1 MKEYINSDFLAN
13 QLRMIRTV
21 NRRAVLIVEG
31 DTDRRFFERFIDPES
46 CYVKSAIDRKRAVE
60 LIQKLNADS
69 IRGVLAVVDA
79 DFGRITGSLETDL
92 NLVYCD
98 GHDLEIMLIKSN
110 AFASVV
116 NEHCSDEKLAKLLK
130 LRNPSMKLADLLAT
144 SCLPLGVMLLVSLR
158 NQLDLTFDEL
168 SFGDFVDKKTLE
180 FSKEKLIK
188 SVMDKSIRHDSE
200 LAKQILL
207 EITTEI
213 SKQPNIWEMSRGH
226 DCMEL
231 LSFALNGTIGTKKS
245 ETDDRKSTKVTRES
259 LEREFRLAFSEV
271 DFSRTEL
278 FPAICDWE
286 AANKDAYKIL
296 GDNTRAVQI
305 AVSIAN
311 RSMITPP
318 HPSK

>member
-1 MKEYINSDFLAN
+1 LF
-13 QLRMIRTV
+13 
-21 NRRAVLIVEG
+21 
-31 DTDRRFFERFIDPES
+31 
-46 CYVKSAIDRKRAVE
+46 
-60 LIQKLNADS
+60 QKLNADS

-79 DFGRITGSLETDL
+79 DFGLITGSLETDP

-98 GHDLEIMLIKSN
+98 
-110 AFASVV
+110 
-116 NEHCSDEKLAKLLK
+116 
-130 LRNPSMKLADLLAT
+130 
-144 SCLPLGVMLLVSLR
+144 
-158 NQLDLTFDEL
+158 
-168 SFGDFVDKKTLE
+168 
-180 FSKEKLIK
+180 
-188 SVMDKSIRHDSE
+188 
-200 LAKQILL
+200 
-207 EITTEI
+207 
-213 SKQPNIWEMSRGH
+213 GH

-286 AANKDAYKIL
+286 AANTDAYKIL
-296 GDNTRAVQI
+296 GHNTRAVQI

-318 HPSK
+318 HPPK